1 LEKKTSMFKQLSP
14 KHKLKNHGRVM
25 LLFFIALCST
35 GYADINSDMANFFKE
50 LGYEGNS
57 TPPSSYQ
64 GQAAGYYSGGGVA
77 MRGRVRNIQLMHVD
91 LPSVQAGCGGINIFT
106 GGLSFIKAEALVDFL
121 RSIMNNAVGYAMN
134 LALETMTPQIAHT
147 LKWAQNVA
155 QEINASNM
163 NSCEMA
169 EGLVG
174 GLWPRSK
181 IADEQICKKSGGIKK
196 NGFQDWA
203 EARHKCGESEI
214 DRKKAMDNAENDSE
228 YKNAMLRNKNLIWD
242 AIKNK
247 SFLAHDN
254 DLRQLFMSISGTVV
268 FDQGS
273 KVHIF
278 TPLAKDKT
286 LLKAMLT
293 GGAAEAYICTEKDK
307 CLNVH
312 KGNINISDKDALYN
326 KVKKTIYDIRD
337 TLRDKEKDAQGLSDA
352 SKNFLEMTRVP
363 VLEFIKVHLTAGD
376 LIAATSI
383 ADYSEAIAKTILKE
397 YINEALDTV
406 EYSLAGTNYPP
417 DTTKY
422 LVEQIQQ
429 SRLYIDNIKTEARND
444 IHELMNHIEHSK
456 QAERETAS
464 KISGQMKNLMGGG

>member
-1 LEKKTSMFKQLSP
+1 
-14 KHKLKNHGRVM
+14 M

-64 GQAAGYYSGGGVA
+64 GQAAGYYSGGSMV
-77 MRGRVRNIQLMHVD
+77 MRTRVRNIELMHID
-91 LPSVQAGCGGINIFT
+91 LPSIRAGCGGIDIFM
-106 GGLSFIKAEALVDFL
+106 GGISFIKAEQLITFL
-121 RSIMNNAVGYAMN
+121 RAVMNNAVGYAMN

-147 LKWAQNVA
+147 LKWAQNVV
-155 QEINASNM
+155 QQINSTSM

-169 EGLVG
+169 QGLVDG
-174 GLWPRSK
+174 VWGK
-181 IADEQICKKSGGIKK
+181 IKSSDEHVCRKAGGIKK
-196 NGFQDWA
+196 NGYEDWS
-203 EARHKCGESEI
+203 EARQRCGASDVDYNNVME
-214 DRKKAMDNAENDSE
+214 KAKNDPDF
-228 YKNAMLRNKNLIWD
+228 KNATLRNKNIIWE
-242 AIKNK
+242 AIKDK
-247 SFLAHDN
+247 SFLVHDG
-254 DLRQLFMSISGTVV
+254 DLRQFFMSISGTLV
-268 FDQGS
+268 FDQDS
-273 KVHIF
+273 AVHIF

-286 LLKAMLT
+286 LLKALLM
-293 GGAAEAYICTEKDK
+293 GGSAEAYSCDETGQ
-307 CLNVH
+307 CLGVR
-312 KGNINISDKDALYN
+312 KGSISISKSSALYN
-326 KVKKTIYDIRD
+326 KVEKVIYDIRD
-337 TLRDKEKDAQGLSDA
+337 TLRDKEKDAQGLSSA
-352 SKNFLEMTRVP
+352 SMSFLQMTRVP
-363 VLEFIKVHLTAGD
+363 VLEFIKVYLNAGD

-406 EYSLAGTNYPP
+406 EHSLAGTNYPP

-429 SRLYIDNIKTEARND
+429 SRLYIDNIKTESRND

-464 KISGQMKNLMGGG
+464 KVAGQMKNLMGGG